1 MQYVQQQ
8 QLVAQP
14 GLRTSVS
21 NPQFIMQNEGGVQMS
36 NLPVV
41 VQQPVAQV
49 QTLAKGRDQTVDD
62 IDSEQ

>member
-1 MQYVQQQ
+1 
-8 QLVAQP
+8 
-14 GLRTSVS
+14 
-21 NPQFIMQNEGGVQMS
+21 MQNEGGVQMS